1 MDKKSAKAKHLHH
14 RLHHH
19 FRHKYKHYAAAMAG
33 AAIMSGAMLPGLPVA
48 KAFADTPAKAA
59 PAANKDVEKSRNEK
73 KGPPGKGWHE
83 HIDSWPS
90 SDENH
95 AWYENGRIYY
105 RSDNQ
110 RYYPRYVYY
119 LSSPINFVIHNA
131 ALYGFDA
138 QHDSYRLLYL
148 STRKALVEV
157 TKHDTGK
164 LINVLLERTY
174 NNDWRIIETRNI

>member
-59 PAANKDVEKSRNEK
+59 PAANKDVEKSRN
-73 KGPPGKGWHE
+73 
-83 HIDSWPS
+83 
-90 SDENH
+90 
-95 AWYENGRIYY
+95 A
-105 RSDNQ
+105 
-110 RYYPRYVYY
+110 RYVYY